1 MPISE
6 KTRKILWGRSG
17 NRCAFCRHE
26 LVIDA
31 TTADDRSVVGE
42 ECHIVSGKGQGP
54 RYDSSYPPE
63 QFDEAENLILL
74 CRIHHKMVDDQ
85 HENYTA
91 DILTKLKTNHDKWV
105 SSTLG
110 EEPRLSTVRVRQI
123 KENIPPFLVRLTSGR
138 DIMAVMGG
146 SYQYSFDHD
155 EPRSDAEVD
164 LVRQFL
170 QEVQDWA
177 ESWNEIEA
185 GENVKATFGLSE
197 RLRELENVG
206 LWVFGARETR
216 RIEGGVGAP
225 SPWPIGILRV
235 VRADSAEITSL
246 NPATK
251 DQAKDTPS
259 S

>member
-1 MPISE
+1 MPISD

-17 NRCAFCRHE
+17 NRCAFCRNE

-31 TTADDRSVVGE
+31 TTADDESVVGE

-54 RYDSSYPPE
+54 RYDSSYPSE
-63 QFDEAENLILL
+63 QLDEAENLILL

-85 HENYTA
+85 YETYTT
-91 DILTKLKTNHDKWV
+91 DILAKLKTNHEKWV

-110 EEPRLSTVRVRQI
+110 GEPQLAPVRVLQI

-155 EPRSDAEVD
+155 EPRSDAEVE
-164 LVRQFL
+164 LVSQFL
-170 QEVQDWA
+170 QEVQEWG
-177 ESWNEIEA
+177 ESWNDIEA
-185 GENVKATFGLSE
+185 GERVKATFGLSE

-206 LWVFGARETR
+206 FWVFGARETQ

-235 VRADSAEITSL
+235 VHADSTEITSL
-246 NPATK
+246 NSGEK
-251 DQAKDTPS
+251 DQADIK
-259 S
+259 